1 MERTKL
7 NMEEF
12 IVMIDPVTDF
22 GSETMDL
29 YKRVKNNEVAITVLI
44 DRLWECDFSRDSI
57 RMFVNNEW
65 KNFSTFLPYL
75 NGYIDEL
82 KCD

>member
-1 MERTKL
+1 
-7 NMEEF
+7 
-12 IVMIDPVTDF
+12 
-22 GSETMDL
+22 MDL

>member
-7 NMEEF
+7 NTEEF
-12 IVMIDPVTDF
+12 IDVINPATDF
-22 GSETMDL
+22 GSEIMDL
-29 YKRVKNNEVAITVLI
+29 YKRVKDNEVAITVLI

-57 RMFVNNEW
+57 RMFVNYEW
-65 KNFSTFLPYL
+65 KNISIFLPYL
-75 NGYIDEL
+75 NSYIDEL

>member
-7 NMEEF
+7 NTEEF

-65 KNFSTFLPYL
+65 KNFSTFLPHL

>member
-1 MERTKL
+1 MEGTRSNTEK
-7 NMEEF
+7 F
-12 IVMIDPVTDF
+12 IVM
-22 GSETMDL
+22 
-29 YKRVKNNEVAITVLI
+29 I

>member
-7 NMEEF
+7 NTEEF

-29 YKRVKNNEVAITVLI
+29 YKRVKNNEVAITVF
-44 DRLWECDFSRDSI
+44 D
-57 RMFVNNEW
+57 
-65 KNFSTFLPYL
+65 
-75 NGYIDEL
+75 
-82 KCD
+82 

>member
-1 MERTKL
+1 MEGTKL
-7 NMEEF
+7 NTEEF
-12 IVMIDPVTDF
+12 IVMIDPAIDF

-29 YKRVKNNEVAITVLI
+29 YKRVKDNEVAITVLI

-75 NGYIDEL
+75 NSYIDEL